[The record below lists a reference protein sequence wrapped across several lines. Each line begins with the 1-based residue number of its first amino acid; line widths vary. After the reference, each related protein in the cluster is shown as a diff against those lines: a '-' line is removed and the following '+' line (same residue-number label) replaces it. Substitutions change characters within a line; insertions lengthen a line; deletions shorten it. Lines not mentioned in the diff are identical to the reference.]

1 MTSRTIPF
9 RIVTSTIR
17 GITSALLK
25 IDKDQ
30 FEAIPKEGPLIITTN
45 HINFLDVPALYTN
58 LVPRDI
64 TGFAKDETWDN
75 PVMGYLF
82 DLWGA
87 IPIKRGEADTTALR
101 QAFRVLKDG
110 KILAVAPEGT
120 RSGDGR
126 LLQGKP
132 GTALIALRSK
142 APILPV
148 GFWGN
153 EQFKEN
159 LPRLQRTEFRIKV
172 GEPFILHDN
181 GEKVTSD
188 VRRKMTDEIMYQIAA
203 LLPEVYRGVY
213 TDLDAATTNYLRFE

>member
-1 MTSRTIPF
+1 M
-9 RIVTSTIR
+9 
-17 GITSALLK
+17 
-25 IDKDQ
+25 
-30 FEAIPKEGPLIITTN
+30 
-45 HINFLDVPALYTN
+45 
-58 LVPRDI
+58 PRDI

-132 GTALIALRSK
+132 GTALIALKSK
-142 APILPV
+142 APVLPV